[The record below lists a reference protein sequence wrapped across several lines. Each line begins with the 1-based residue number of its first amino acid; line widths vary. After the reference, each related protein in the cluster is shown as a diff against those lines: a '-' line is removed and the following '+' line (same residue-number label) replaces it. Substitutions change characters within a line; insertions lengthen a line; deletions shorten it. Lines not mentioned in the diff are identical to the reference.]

1 MFQTEGTLKPSRNF
15 NAESDANI
23 LRKAM
28 KGFGEYTCS
37 EIDYTWQFLKIC
49 FWKIVILLCLKII
62 YWTYMVT
69 MILYYGFSN

>member
-1 MFQTEGTLKPSRNF
+1 MIQTEGTLKPSKNF

-37 EIDYTWQFLKIC
+37 EIDYTFS
-49 FWKIVILLCLKII
+49 ILNHVVNEYSI
-62 YWTYMVT
+62 TE
-69 MILYYGFSN
+69 